1 MTESNS
7 PRGEAWL
14 VFYEAWDSATRH
26 LPRIS
31 PIPKYVAERS
41 PAFVELDVAQRR
53 AHAYMHD
60 VLRWP
65 ALEAARVAT
74 SFALEAIIWARLDG
88 LDRQRLRVRL
98 QCAEARIRAAAAL
111 GMQSWA
117 TPLTRLDQQPAGVRP
132 VHLPPAFYLPR
143 ATREGEEIRDVL
155 PWHGATEYVSD
166 GTRYGVRYED
176 GRIQWFEHVWTRLA
190 ETLHEEFDGVD
201 LAGVV
206 LGLKEYAVRQ
216 ETLST
221 DLAHDI
227 ATLEAAL
234 HWGGG

>member
-1 MTESNS
+1 MTE
-7 PRGEAWL
+7 PTFQRGEAWL
-14 VFYEAWDSATRH
+14 VFYETWESATRH

-31 PIPKYVAERS
+31 PIPRHLAERS
-41 PAFVELDVAQRR
+41 PAFVELDVARR
-53 AHAYMHD
+53 RVHAYMRD

-65 ALEAARVAT
+65 ASEASRVAS

-88 LDRQRLRVRL
+88 LDRQRLRARL

-111 GMQSWA
+111 GMQSWEG
-117 TPLTRLDQQPAGVRP
+117 PLVPLDQQPGEVRP

-143 ATREGEEIRDVL
+143 STREGEEIRDVL
-155 PWHGATEYVSD
+155 PWQGATEYVSD
-166 GTRYGVRYED
+166 GTRYGVRYEE
-176 GRIQWFEHVWTRLA
+176 GRVQWFEHAWTRLA
-190 ETLHEEFDGVD
+190 ETLHDDFDGVD

-216 ETLST
+216 ETLSA